1 VPDQVNRLLAGLSA
15 YGPDQP
21 ATVPSLEAET
31 GLRRGRV
38 ELMLKQLAVDGA
50 VERVERGW
58 VRTDVPWTFDAA
70 HYDGIVA
77 VRRREADIMRAYTR
91 GERCLMQLLQE
102 SLDDPTAE
110 PCGRC
115 SVCLGL
121 LPDPLTASPD
131 PETVQA
137 ITRQLRGETHVL
149 EPRKMWPG
157 GAFGAKGRIPP
168 GLLADP
174 GRTIVYADA
183 PEWREV
189 LRSTFGTDTPD
200 PAALDALKAGC
211 VAALSRWRDAWSR
224 RPEVV
229 VPLPAAGNRAL
240 TTAVADHLAEIGRL
254 DRADLPL
261 QPFGSI
267 DDLSSAEEAKVWRD
281 AIEIDGA
288 TAQSVTG
295 RSVLLVVDA
304 SSSQWP
310 ITVAAAKLREAGAA
324 AVLPLLIHRRP

>member
-1 VPDQVNRLLAGLSA
+1 
-15 YGPDQP
+15 
-21 ATVPSLEAET
+21 
-31 GLRRGRV
+31 
-38 ELMLKQLAVDGA
+38 
-50 VERVERGW
+50 
-58 VRTDVPWTFDAA
+58 
-70 HYDGIVA
+70 
-77 VRRREADIMRAYTR
+77 MRAYTR

-102 SLDDPTAE
+102 SLDDPSAE
-110 PCGRC
+110 QCGRC

-121 LPDPLTASPD
+121 LPDPLTEKPD

-137 ITRQLRGETHVL
+137 ITRLLRGETHVL

-168 GLLADP
+168 GLMAEQ
-174 GRTIVYADA
+174 GRSIVYADA

-189 LRSTFGTDTPD
+189 IRSVFSSDPD
-200 PAALDALKAGC
+200 PAALDALKVGC

-229 VPLPAAGNRAL
+229 VTLPAAGHRQL
-240 TTAVADHLAEIGRL
+240 VAEVANHLAEIGRL
-254 DRADLPL
+254 ERAELTVD
-261 QPFGSI
+261 GSAFT
-267 DDLSSAEEAKVWRD
+267 DDLSSAEEAKVWR
-281 AIEIDGA
+281 EGVSIDPA
-288 TAQSVTG
+288 TAQSITE

-310 ITVAAAKLREAGAA
+310 ITVASAKLRESGAA

>member
-1 VPDQVNRLLAGLSA
+1 
-15 YGPDQP
+15 
-21 ATVPSLEAET
+21 
-31 GLRRGRV
+31 
-38 ELMLKQLAVDGA
+38 MLKQLAVDGA

-58 VRTDVPWTFDAA
+58 VRTAADWSFDAE
-70 HYDGIVA
+70 HYDGIVS
-77 VRRREADIMRAYTR
+77 VRRREADIMRAYTH
-91 GERCLMQLLQE
+91 GDRCLMQLLQE

-121 LPDPLTASPD
+121 LPEPLSAKPD

-137 ITRQLRGETHVL
+137 IVRLLRGETHVL

-168 GLLADP
+168 GLMAEP

-189 LRSTFGTDTPD
+189 IRSTFSQELED
-200 PAALDALKAGC
+200 AAGLDALKAGC

-229 VPLPAAGNRAL
+229 VTLPAAGYRRL
-240 TTAVADHLAEIGRL
+240 TTEIADHLAEIGRL
-254 DRADLPL
+254 ERAELTVNPAG
-261 QPFGSI
+261 FT
-267 DDLSSAEEAKVWRD
+267 DDLSSAEEARVWRD
-281 AIEIDGA
+281 GVEVDPL
-288 TAQSVTG
+288 TAQAISD

-310 ITVAAAKLREAGAA
+310 ITVAAAKLREAGAY
-324 AVLPLLIHRRP
+324 AVLPLLLHRRP